1 MEGAIQSVNRVVRC
15 PACGR
20 LARAVVYDGRLK
32 GWCAVQRR
40 YVNAALEE
48 VVDNATRK
56 AGKRVR

>member
-1 MEGAIQSVNRVVRC
+1 MEGVIRSVISVVRC

-20 LARAVVYDGRLK
+20 LVRAVVYGGRLK

-40 YVNAALEE
+40 YVNAAIEE

-56 AGKRVR
+56 AGKRV